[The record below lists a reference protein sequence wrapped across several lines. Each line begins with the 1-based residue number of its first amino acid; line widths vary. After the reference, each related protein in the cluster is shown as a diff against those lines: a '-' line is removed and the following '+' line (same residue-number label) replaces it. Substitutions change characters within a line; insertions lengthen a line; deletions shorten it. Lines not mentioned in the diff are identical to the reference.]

1 MFLERVGGHKSSI
14 NSIFLC
20 ERAYTDQIPFHL
32 VCSNNTISRAGDIY
46 AVAFLVLGPPRTR
59 RAQNGQTAVRARRRL
74 LCRPGRSLCR
84 GREIFGA
91 AGGFGPAT
99 CGSARLTLLAGTLA
113 HRLPDHPINVPP
125 NSGANSSA
133 TSTTAGDRD
142 RLHDRAA
149 GPHLEARILFYSCA
163 GLYG

>member
-1 MFLERVGGHKSSI
+1 MTIAADITPEKRSMFLKRFGGRKSSI

-84 GREIFGA
+84 GREISGA
-91 AGGFGPAT
+91 AGGFGPTAR
-99 CGSARLTLLAGTLA
+99 GSAGLTLLAGALA
-113 HRLPDHPINVPP
+113 ASLPFPQIDAHP
-125 NSGANSSA
+125 ACA
-133 TSTTAGDRD
+133 FR
-142 RLHDRAA
+142 
-149 GPHLEARILFYSCA
+149 YSRT
-163 GLYG
+163 